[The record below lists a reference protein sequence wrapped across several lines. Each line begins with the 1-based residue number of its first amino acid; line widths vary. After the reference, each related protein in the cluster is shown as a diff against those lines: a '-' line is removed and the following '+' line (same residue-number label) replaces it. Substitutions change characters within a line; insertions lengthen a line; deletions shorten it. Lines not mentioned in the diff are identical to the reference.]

1 MVTQQAAE
9 RLRHMSKEPAPT
21 RADRGAWIERRMRL
35 IGISQ
40 RAFAEHAGINRATV
54 KKAVEGDEGMLE
66 RNLRRIEKAL
76 DDLEEEM
83 GIEPDDS
90 RQHGGPGP
98 LIFQMT
104 TPDGMEI
111 TVSGPVEDADMLRKQ
126 VTKLIEEFKPK
137 NP

>member
-1 MVTQQAAE
+1 MDTQLSPE
-9 RLRHMSKEPAPT
+9 RLRHMSKEPVSS
-21 RADRGAWIERRMRL
+21 RAERGARIERRMRL
-35 IGISQ
+35 MKVSQ
-40 RAFAEHAGINRATV
+40 RAFAEHTGIHRNTI
-54 KKAVEGDEGMLE
+54 KKAVEGDEGVLE

-83 GIEPDDS
+83 GIEPEDWHQQSDA
-90 RQHGGPGP
+90 GP

-111 TVSGPVEDADMLRKQ
+111 TVSGPVEDADMLREQ

>member
-1 MVTQQAAE
+1 MDTQLSPE
-9 RLRHMSKEPAPT
+9 RLRHMSKEPVSS
-21 RADRGAWIERRMRL
+21 RAERGARIERRMRL
-35 IGISQ
+35 MKVSQ
-40 RAFAEHAGINRATV
+40 RAFAEHTGIHRNTIKRAV
-54 KKAVEGDEGMLE
+54 DGDEGVLE
-66 RNLRRIEKAL
+66 RTLRRIEKAL

-83 GIEPDDS
+83 GIEPEDW
-90 RQHGGPGP
+90 RQQSDAGP

-111 TVSGPVEDADMLRKQ
+111 TVSGPVEDADMLREQ

>member
-1 MVTQQAAE
+1 MVTQQGTE
-9 RLRHMSKEPAPT
+9 RLRPMSKEPVPT

-54 KKAVEGDEGMLE
+54 KKAVEGDEGVLE

-83 GIEPDDS
+83 GIEPEDLS
-90 RQHGGPGP
+90 RQGGAGP
-98 LIFQMT
+98 LTFQMT

-111 TVSGPVEDADMLRKQ
+111 IVSGPVEDADMLREQ